1 MKNTKRVI
9 AFMLVLFTL
18 IPLAVSCTT
27 DKPGN
32 GDNESSNGN
41 VSESETGCGVLPIV
55 GEGFATVYSNGEF
68 NFTAIKYPVG
78 KNEVLIAAINR
89 LRERLK
95 KETNETI
102 KVTPDYSSDKNPPDS
117 STYEILIGNTNYPES
132 KEALSEIATGD
143 YIIKV
148 IGNKLVINAR
158 SDDELNRAILYIL
171 NTMFES
177 TITEKDGQKTI
188 VINDYKYTKQR
199 NLDDIR
205 IDGKSIKEY
214 SIVYKTG
221 NDEAENKTSANIL
234 FDAFAN
240 RAGIILPVI
249 SDKEECKTAHK
260 IVIGTEL
267 SELGKISAMKYM
279 SKIKDGNYYISA
291 GGALSLSMGVTDIDR
306 TYLTKATNRV
316 STLGEIEKNL
326 GKVESQ
332 PLTAGAEFRVMTYNI
347 MAQWEGWGGDYMPV
361 SKRFEGFKY
370 VMDTYSPDVVGL
382 QEVSEQWS
390 KIIAERYTEYAFVHQ
405 RTPDN
410 KYYNLSTIIYKKD
423 KFNVIDKGLQ
433 YFRYNGPNQIRLV
446 NWVVLEDK
454 ATSKQF
460 VFFNTHWMYN
470 VAETGDAERKDHSIE
485 NAIIINKVMADHPNA
500 KYCFSTA
507 DYNTTLTHEYTIDFL
522 KNANLVNTLDIAKA
536 SGNLI
541 NEVGGCG
548 TLGVSRE
555 NNSGGGSIDN
565 IFATNNMQVL
575 RHETILWGGIEHVS
589 DHSPKYADI
598 KLGE

>member
-1 MKNTKRVI
+1 MSKKI
-9 AFMLVLFTL
+9 ICLM
-18 IPLAVSCTT
+18 LAVLMLLPVVMSCEQGKDPVDETS
-27 DKPGN
+27 DSQDSGELPMV
-32 GDNESSNGN
+32 GD
-41 VSESETGCGVLPIV
+41 
-55 GEGFATVYSNGEF
+55 GFATIFANGKL
-68 NFTAIKYPVG
+68 NFTEIKYPV
-78 KNEVLIAAINR
+78 NPDEVLFGAVKK
-89 LRERLK
+89 LRERLE
-95 KETNETI
+95 KETGETI
-102 KVTPDYSSDKNPPDS
+102 KTKPDYSTDKNPADS

-132 KEALSEIATGD
+132 KEALKEVATGD

-148 IGNKLVINAR
+148 VGNKLVINAR
-158 SDDELNRAILYIL
+158 TSDEVNRAVLYIV

-177 TITEKDGQKTI
+177 SITEENGSKTI
-188 VINDYKYTKQR
+188 LINEYKFTKQR
-199 NLDDIR
+199 NLDDITVN
-205 IDGKSIKEY
+205 GKSVKEY
-214 SIVYKTG
+214 SIVYASG
-221 NDEAENKTSANIL
+221 ADEKENKESATVL
-234 FDAFAN
+234 FDAIAN
-240 RAGIILPVI
+240 RAGIILPVL
-249 SDKEECKTAHK
+249 SDKEECKTQHK
-260 IVIGTEL
+260 IVVGIGL
-267 SELGKISAMKYM
+267 KELGEISAMKYVA
-279 SKIKDGNYYISA
+279 KIKDGNYYISA

-326 GKVESQ
+326 QKIESQ
-332 PLTAGAEFRVMTYNI
+332 PLTSGAEFRVMTYNI

-361 SKRFEGFKY
+361 SKRFEAFKG
-370 VMDTYSPDVVGL
+370 VIDTYSPDVVGL
-382 QEVSEQWS
+382 QEVSDQWS
-390 KIIAERYTEYAFVHQ
+390 KIIEERYPEYAFIHQ

-410 KYYNLSTIIYKKD
+410 KYWNLSTIIYKKD

-460 VFFNTHWMYN
+460 VFFNTHWMFN
-470 VAETGDAERKDHSIE
+470 KAENGDAERKDHSIE

-507 DYNTTLTHEYTIDFL
+507 DYNTTLEHEYTKDFL

-536 SGNLI
+536 AGTLM

-548 TLGVSRE
+548 TLGVPRE

-575 RHETILWGGIEHVS
+575 RHETILWGGVEHVS

-598 KLGE
+598 KLGQ